1 MGKFIIATFLM
12 LGFAFYE
19 LSGGDEFEPRGV
31 RPVKSVEADKNEPQI
46 VADVPVSE
54 SKTETV
60 IAPRKTTTSV
70 SADTTTQAPTEAA
83 LVLAQARANLSQ
95 GLTLL
100 SDQNPT
106 QGLQLASLSDGLSGL
121 QNAVVDPE
129 ETVIEYSEQP
139 AVFDQDIR
147 EIKGTRVNMRQ
158 GPGTNYPVVTRLTL
172 GHEVEVLSESGT
184 GWLRLRSMPEGTMGW
199 ISASLVTKKAP

>member
-31 RPVKSVEADKNEPQI
+31 RPAKTVEVDKNEPQI

-54 SKTETV
+54 PKIKTV

-70 SADTTTQAPTEAA
+70 SADATTQAPTEAA

-121 QNAVVDPE
+121 QNAAVEPE